1 MFDKYTSDI
10 ASFSLRFVWCVSE
23 YVLFRVAFVAG
34 VVFDVIKEFS
44 AAGGGQFFSLATQW
58 PSPSGGGFFVSR
70 AMQVKGSR
78 IKLIH
83 WCRGIPGA
91 DQTGGF
97 LCPRVG
103 LGYIA
108 PKTPLK

>member
-23 YVLFRVAFVAG
+23 YVLSRVAFVAG

-44 AAGGGQFFSLATQW
+44 AAGDGRFSLATQW
-58 PSPSGGGFFVSR
+58 PSPSGGGFFISR
-70 AMQVKGSR
+70 AMQVKGIR

-83 WCRGIPGA
+83 GCRGIRGRSGVRIHMHVPAG
-91 DQTGGF
+91 DPLVTGGY
-97 LCPRVG
+97 PG
-103 LGYIA
+103 G
-108 PKTPLK
+108 